1 MLKVEQRGSVLN
13 LTLNR
18 PEVRNA
24 FNDEL
29 IAALTRAVKNIAEST
44 RAIVIRGEGPGFC
57 AGGDLEWMRKAAGY
71 SEQQN
76 VDDALKLA
84 ALFQSL
90 NDSPAVVFAM
100 VQGAAF
106 GGGSGLVAASD
117 VSIAHP
123 DAKFAFSEVKLGLVP
138 ATISPFVIS
147 KIGRGQAKALFST
160 GEPFGADVA
169 LRIGLVQEVAED
181 METAL
186 ERKLKHV
193 LASGPKAV
201 AMSKAMALSE
211 NLEPETTAR
220 MLARARAGDEGKEG
234 VAAFLEKRRAIFVED
249 VEARAS

>member
-1 MLKVEQRGSVLN
+1 
-13 LTLNR
+13 
-18 PEVRNA
+18 
-24 FNDEL
+24 
-29 IAALTRAVKNIAEST
+29 
-44 RAIVIRGEGPGFC
+44 
-57 AGGDLEWMRKAAGY
+57 
-71 SEQQN
+71 

-90 NDSPAVVFAM
+90 NDSPAVVFAL

-117 VSIAHP
+117 VAIAHP

-147 KIGRGQAKALFST
+147 KIGRGQAKALFAT
-160 GEPFGADVA
+160 GEPFGADIA

-201 AMSKAMALSE
+201 GMSKAMALSE
-211 NLEPETTAR
+211 SLEPETTAR